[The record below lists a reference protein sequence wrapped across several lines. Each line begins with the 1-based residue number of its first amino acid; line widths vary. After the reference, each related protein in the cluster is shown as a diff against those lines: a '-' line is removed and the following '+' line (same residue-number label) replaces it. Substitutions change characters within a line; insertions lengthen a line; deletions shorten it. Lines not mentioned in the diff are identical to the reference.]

1 MIFNKKFIIS
11 SLTLYIL
18 GILSG
23 YYFNKINTIFLILSF
38 VIILIIYIIFREKVI
53 IVILICIFLTGFFY
67 MYYFEYN
74 YNSSQSIN
82 TFNGQ
87 VVEVVGKLKLNL
99 ESVEGNSIL
108 LEPIFVNNKEV
119 KYGKIQLWKDDLKNN
134 VGEGDLVIARIELN
148 RPNNARNPGGFSY
161 LTYLKNKKIYSVGSV
176 YEIYKIQDHFS
187 IYHPIISL
195 KVKLLNLIDQ
205 SISPP
210 VNTFVKALILGEK
223 SNLDDNWSKYFRKA
237 GANHLL
243 AISGLHVGFLSLF
256 IISLLNLFNFSVF
269 IKNNILTIILLV
281 YIVMTGLRAS
291 VLRASLLVIIYRYL
305 KQFKINIDFYSILS
319 IVLFIILIIN
329 PYQLFSIGLKLSF
342 LVLLSIVVWT
352 KIFNKYMH
360 SSIAV
365 SLAAQIGSIPLT
377 AYYFNTVNPSGIITN
392 LWAVPLVSIIV
403 FFVLTHFLI
412 SLILPFITE
421 LTGSII
427 FLLSSVLKKGV
438 TLMSTLPSAEILVI
452 KPSLVNVFL
461 YYIFVF
467 LLGYYI
473 QNNNFKK
480 VNLFFIKIILIM
492 ILATIL
498 ILYFINPADND
509 LLEIY
514 CLDVGQG
521 DSIFVDLPNDKNILV
536 DTGSI
541 NSVQN
546 IVVPFLLSKRI
557 RYLDYLIIS
566 HFDSDHSSDINY
578 LIKNNFVR
586 NLIVSKKVD
595 LDYMS
600 KQEIIKK
607 AKSKNINIYWADYE
621 DKLNFDSSY
630 IDFISPMADKNLE
643 SRNNNSIVFRLKYK
657 EFEVLFTGDIE
668 KKVENLLLNKI
679 SKNRLKSD
687 ILKVSHHGSRTSS
700 TLSFIKK
707 VNPVHALISVGVNK
721 FGHPDQKVLDRF
733 KQNKVNIW
741 RTDKKGAVI
750 IKTDGFNYSINSYLN

>member
-1 MIFNKKFIIS
+1 
-11 SLTLYIL
+11 
-18 GILSG
+18 
-23 YYFNKINTIFLILSF
+23 
-38 VIILIIYIIFREKVI
+38 
-53 IVILICIFLTGFFY
+53 

-74 YNSSQSIN
+74 YNSNQSIN
-82 TFNGQ
+82 SFNNQ

-99 ESVEGNSIL
+99 DSVEGNSIL
-108 LEPIFVNNKEV
+108 LEPIFVNNKII

-134 VGEGDLVIARIELN
+134 VGNGDLVIARIALK
-148 RPNNARNPGGFSY
+148 RPKDARNPGGFSY
-161 LTYLKNKKIYSVGSV
+161 LNYLKQKKIYSVGSI
-176 YEIYKIQDHFS
+176 YEIYKIQDYFS

-195 KVKLLNLIDQ
+195 KIKLLNLIDQ

-223 SNLDDNWSKYFRKA
+223 NNLDDNWSKYFKKA

-256 IISLLNLFNFSVF
+256 IISLLNLFNFSDF
-269 IKNNILTIILLV
+269 NKSNILTIILLV
-281 YIVMTGLRAS
+281 YIIMTGFRAS

-305 KQFKINIDFYSILS
+305 KHLKIKIDFYSILS

-352 KIFNKYMH
+352 KVFSQYMH

-377 AYYFNTVNPSGIITN
+377 AYYFNTINPSGIITN

-403 FFVLTHFLI
+403 FLVLTHFLFG
-412 SLILPFITE
+412 LIVPFLTE
-421 LTGSII
+421 FTGSVIY
-427 FLLSSVLKKGV
+427 LLSSVLKKGV
-438 TLMSTLPSAEILVI
+438 TLMSTLPSAEIFI
-452 KPSLVNVFL
+452 TKPSLINVFL

-467 LLGYYI
+467 LLAYYI
-473 QNNNFKK
+473 QKK
-480 VNLFFIKIILIM
+480 NSKNGSLSFIKIILVL
-492 ILATIL
+492 ILTTIL
-498 ILYFINPADND
+498 IVYFINLTDNE

-521 DSIFVDLPNDKNILV
+521 DSIFIELPNDKKILV

-546 IVVPFLLSKRI
+546 VVVPFLLSKRI
-557 RYLDYLIIS
+557 RRIDYLVIS
-566 HFDSDHSSDINY
+566 HFDSDHSSDIDY
-578 LIKNNFVR
+578 LIKNNFVK

-595 LDYMS
+595 IDYMNKREIIRKANS
-600 KQEIIKK
+600 KQID
-607 AKSKNINIYWADYE
+607 IYWVDNE
-621 DKLNFDSSY
+621 DKLNLGNSY
-630 IDFISPMADKNLE
+630 IDFIAPITNKKLE
-643 SRNNNSIVFRLKYK
+643 SRNNNSIVFRLKHK
-657 EFEVLFTGDIE
+657 EFEMLFTGDIE
-668 KKVENLLLNKI
+668 KKTEDIILNKI
-679 SKNRLKSD
+679 DTNRLKAD
-687 ILKVSHHGSRTSS
+687 LLKVSHHGSSTSS

-707 VNPVHALISVGVNK
+707 VNPIHALISVGVNK
-721 FGHPDQKVLDRF
+721 HGHPDKIVLDRF
-733 KQNKVNIW
+733 IKNKANIW

-750 IKTDGFNYSINSYLN
+750 IKTDGLNYSINSYLN